1 MRATP
6 PILALFFAAAAAC
19 GPSPERAEPVA
30 DSTVAAPASPVLPPI
45 DATTT
50 GTRPRVVCLGDSLT
64 AGYGLSAADAYPAIL
79 QRQLREAGYDFDVVN
94 AGVSGDT
101 SAGGLRRLDWSLRG
115 DVRVLIVAL
124 GGNDALRG
132 LPAGELKAN
141 LARIIETAQKR
152 HVTVILAGMEAPPN
166 FGPAYTREFR
176 GVYRGL
182 AAERGVALIPFFLDG
197 VAGIAALNQADGIH
211 PNVEGQR
218 RVAATI
224 WRALQPV
231 LGARASS

>member
-1 MRATP
+1 
-6 PILALFFAAAAAC
+6 
-19 GPSPERAEPVA
+19 VA
-30 DSTVAAPASPVLPPI
+30 DPAVLAPASPALPPVE
-45 DATTT
+45 AATT

-132 LPAGELKAN
+132 LPPGELKAN
-141 LARIIETAQKR
+141 LARIVETAQDR
-152 HVTVILAGMEAPPN
+152 HVRVILAGMEAPPN

-176 GVYRGL
+176 GVYRSL
-182 AAERGVALIPFFLDG
+182 ASEHRVPLIPFFLDG
-197 VAGIAALNQADGIH
+197 VAGVAALNQGDGIH